1 MCRVIAVS
9 NQKGGVGKTVSCVN
23 LGIGLAQE
31 GKKVLLIDA
40 DPQGSLT
47 ISLGYEEPDEMEYSL
62 ATLMMNIVN
71 DEKLN
76 IEKTILHH
84 KEGVDLIPANI
95 ELSAI
100 EVSLVN
106 AMSREL
112 ILRSMVDR
120 LREFYDYIIIDCILL
135 FGCEAQQQLREF
147 SKIISNQLLNSN
159 GDLEYLIHDILNEI
173 DDFQVSIEKKVGI
186 FPGSNEKK
194 RERLIKKY
202 NEVLVYMDKME
213 LALKLQEAQLIKDSK
228 LFEELSRCID
238 ETLSSL
244 QTTISYGNDVVN
256 QKPKGQIPDDIK
268 TWYERISKRIEDLG
282 ISHTVAL
289 QTKTQMNLMLENN
302 TRLIDKIMG
311 AVSGTIPI
319 WRNQITIL
327 LGIEKMNRNLEIQNR
342 VAEITQ
348 KYITKEKNI
357 GRKKYVESTELCVEK
372 LMNTNETIKKVL
384 DDLDS
389 MEKKDGGIRLE
400 LSDSLR

>member
-1 MCRVIAVS
+1 MICLEKENKEI
-9 NQKGGVGKTVSCVN
+9 
-23 LGIGLAQE
+23 LGQ
-31 GKKVLLIDA
+31 D
-40 DPQGSLT
+40 
-47 ISLGYEEPDEMEYSL
+47 
-62 ATLMMNIVN
+62 
-71 DEKLN
+71 
-76 IEKTILHH
+76 
-84 KEGVDLIPANI
+84 
-95 ELSAI
+95 
-100 EVSLVN
+100 
-106 AMSREL
+106 EL
-112 ILRSMVDR
+112 IVGNADS
-120 LREFYDYIIIDCILL
+120 ILL

-159 GDLEYLIHDILNEI
+159 GELEYLIHDILNEI

-186 FPGSNEKK
+186 FPSSNEKK

-228 LFEELSRCID
+228 LFEELGRCID

-256 QKPKGQIPDDIK
+256 KKPKGQIPDDIK
-268 TWYERISKRIEDLG
+268 AWYERLSKRIEDLG
-282 ISHTVAL
+282 ISHTVTL

-302 TRLIDKIMG
+302 ARLIDKIMG

-348 KYITKEKNI
+348 KYMTKEKYV
-357 GRKKYVESTELCVEK
+357 GRKKRGESKELFVEK
-372 LMNTNETIKKVL
+372 LINTNETLKKAL

-400 LSDSLR
+400 FSDSLR

>member
-1 MCRVIAVS
+1 MICLEKENKEI
-9 NQKGGVGKTVSCVN
+9 
-23 LGIGLAQE
+23 LGQ
-31 GKKVLLIDA
+31 D
-40 DPQGSLT
+40 
-47 ISLGYEEPDEMEYSL
+47 
-62 ATLMMNIVN
+62 
-71 DEKLN
+71 
-76 IEKTILHH
+76 
-84 KEGVDLIPANI
+84 
-95 ELSAI
+95 
-100 EVSLVN
+100 
-106 AMSREL
+106 EL
-112 ILRSMVDR
+112 IVGNADS
-120 LREFYDYIIIDCILL
+120 ILL

-159 GDLEYLIHDILNEI
+159 GELEYLIHDILNEI

-186 FPGSNEKK
+186 FPSSNEKK

-228 LFEELSRCID
+228 LFEELGRCID

-256 QKPKGQIPDDIK
+256 KKPKGQIPDDIK
-268 TWYERISKRIEDLG
+268 AWYERLSKRIEDLG
-282 ISHTVAL
+282 ISHTVTL

-302 TRLIDKIMG
+302 ARLIDKIMG

-348 KYITKEKNI
+348 KYMTKEKYV
-357 GRKKYVESTELCVEK
+357 GRKKRGESKELFVEK
-372 LMNTNETIKKVL
+372 LINTNETLKKAL

>member
-1 MCRVIAVS
+1 MICLEKENKEI
-9 NQKGGVGKTVSCVN
+9 
-23 LGIGLAQE
+23 LGQ
-31 GKKVLLIDA
+31 D
-40 DPQGSLT
+40 
-47 ISLGYEEPDEMEYSL
+47 
-62 ATLMMNIVN
+62 
-71 DEKLN
+71 
-76 IEKTILHH
+76 
-84 KEGVDLIPANI
+84 
-95 ELSAI
+95 
-100 EVSLVN
+100 
-106 AMSREL
+106 EL
-112 ILRSMVDR
+112 IVGNADS
-120 LREFYDYIIIDCILL
+120 ILL

-159 GDLEYLIHDILNEI
+159 GELEYLIHDILNEI

-186 FPGSNEKK
+186 FPSSNEKK

-228 LFEELSRCID
+228 LFEELGRCID

-256 QKPKGQIPDDIK
+256 KKPKGQIPDDIK
-268 TWYERISKRIEDLG
+268 AWYERLSKRIEDLG
-282 ISHTVAL
+282 ISHTVTL
-289 QTKTQMNLMLENN
+289 QTKTQMNLMLENDA
-302 TRLIDKIMG
+302 RLIDKIMG

-348 KYITKEKNI
+348 KYMTKEKYV
-357 GRKKYVESTELCVEK
+357 GRKKRGEFKELFVEK
-372 LMNTNETIKKVL
+372 LINTNETLKKAL

>member
-1 MCRVIAVS
+1 MICLEKENKEI
-9 NQKGGVGKTVSCVN
+9 
-23 LGIGLAQE
+23 LGQ
-31 GKKVLLIDA
+31 D
-40 DPQGSLT
+40 
-47 ISLGYEEPDEMEYSL
+47 
-62 ATLMMNIVN
+62 
-71 DEKLN
+71 
-76 IEKTILHH
+76 
-84 KEGVDLIPANI
+84 
-95 ELSAI
+95 
-100 EVSLVN
+100 
-106 AMSREL
+106 EL
-112 ILRSMVDR
+112 IVGNADS
-120 LREFYDYIIIDCILL
+120 ILL

-147 SKIISNQLLNSN
+147 SKIISHQLLNSN
-159 GDLEYLIHDILNEI
+159 GELEYLIHDMLNEI

-244 QTTISYGNDVVN
+244 QIAISYGNEVMN

-268 TWYERISKRIEDLG
+268 TWYERLSKRVEDLG

-289 QTKTQMNLMLENN
+289 QTKTQMNRMLENN

-348 KYITKEKNI
+348 KYMTKEKYV
-357 GRKKYVESTELCVEK
+357 GRKKRGESKELFVEK
-372 LMNTNETIKKVL
+372 LINTNETLKKAL

>member
-1 MCRVIAVS
+1 MICLEKENKEI
-9 NQKGGVGKTVSCVN
+9 
-23 LGIGLAQE
+23 LGQ
-31 GKKVLLIDA
+31 D
-40 DPQGSLT
+40 
-47 ISLGYEEPDEMEYSL
+47 
-62 ATLMMNIVN
+62 
-71 DEKLN
+71 
-76 IEKTILHH
+76 
-84 KEGVDLIPANI
+84 
-95 ELSAI
+95 
-100 EVSLVN
+100 
-106 AMSREL
+106 EL
-112 ILRSMVDR
+112 IVGNADS
-120 LREFYDYIIIDCILL
+120 ILL

-159 GDLEYLIHDILNEI
+159 GELEYLIYDILNEI

-186 FPGSNEKK
+186 FPSSNEKK

-228 LFEELSRCID
+228 LFEELGRCID

-256 QKPKGQIPDDIK
+256 KKPKGQIPDDIK
-268 TWYERISKRIEDLG
+268 AWYERLSKRIEDLG
-282 ISHTVAL
+282 ISHTVTL
-289 QTKTQMNLMLENN
+289 QTRTQMNLMLENN
-302 TRLIDKIMG
+302 ARLIDKIMG

-348 KYITKEKNI
+348 KYMTKEKYVD
-357 GRKKYVESTELCVEK
+357 RKKRGESTELFVEK
-372 LMNTNETIKKVL
+372 LINTNETLKKAL

>member
-1 MCRVIAVS
+1 MICLEKENKEI
-9 NQKGGVGKTVSCVN
+9 
-23 LGIGLAQE
+23 LGQ
-31 GKKVLLIDA
+31 D
-40 DPQGSLT
+40 
-47 ISLGYEEPDEMEYSL
+47 
-62 ATLMMNIVN
+62 
-71 DEKLN
+71 
-76 IEKTILHH
+76 
-84 KEGVDLIPANI
+84 
-95 ELSAI
+95 
-100 EVSLVN
+100 
-106 AMSREL
+106 EL
-112 ILRSMVDR
+112 IVGNADS
-120 LREFYDYIIIDCILL
+120 ILL
-135 FGCEAQQQLREF
+135 FGCETQQQLREF

-159 GDLEYLIHDILNEI
+159 GELEYLMHDILNEI

-238 ETLSSL
+238 ETLLSL
-244 QTTISYGNDVVN
+244 QTTISYGNNVVN
-256 QKPKGQIPDDIK
+256 QKPRGQISDDIK
-268 TWYERISKRIEDLG
+268 AWYERLSKRIEDLG
-282 ISHTVAL
+282 ISHTVTL

-302 TRLIDKIMG
+302 ARLIDKIMG

-342 VAEITQ
+342 VAEMTQ
-348 KYITKEKNI
+348 KYMTKEKYV
-357 GRKKYVESTELCVEK
+357 GRKKRGESTELFVEK
-372 LMNTNETIKKVL
+372 LINTNETLKKAL

-389 MEKKDGGIRLE
+389 MEKKDGDIRLE

>member
-1 MCRVIAVS
+1 LEKENKEI
-9 NQKGGVGKTVSCVN
+9 
-23 LGIGLAQE
+23 LGQ
-31 GKKVLLIDA
+31 D
-40 DPQGSLT
+40 
-47 ISLGYEEPDEMEYSL
+47 
-62 ATLMMNIVN
+62 
-71 DEKLN
+71 
-76 IEKTILHH
+76 
-84 KEGVDLIPANI
+84 
-95 ELSAI
+95 
-100 EVSLVN
+100 
-106 AMSREL
+106 EL
-112 ILRSMVDR
+112 IVGNADS
-120 LREFYDYIIIDCILL
+120 ILL

-159 GDLEYLIHDILNEI
+159 GELEYLIHDILNEI

-186 FPGSNEKK
+186 FPSSNEKK

-228 LFEELSRCID
+228 LFEELGRCID

-256 QKPKGQIPDDIK
+256 KKPKGQIPDDIK
-268 TWYERISKRIEDLG
+268 AWYERLSKRIEDLG
-282 ISHTVAL
+282 ISHTVTL
-289 QTKTQMNLMLENN
+289 QTRTQMNLMLENN
-302 TRLIDKIMG
+302 ARLIDKIMG

-348 KYITKEKNI
+348 KYMTKEKYV
-357 GRKKYVESTELCVEK
+357 GRKKRGESTELFVEK
-372 LMNTNETIKKVL
+372 LINTNETLKKAL

>member
-1 MCRVIAVS
+1 MICLEKEDKEI
-9 NQKGGVGKTVSCVN
+9 
-23 LGIGLAQE
+23 LGQ
-31 GKKVLLIDA
+31 D
-40 DPQGSLT
+40 
-47 ISLGYEEPDEMEYSL
+47 
-62 ATLMMNIVN
+62 
-71 DEKLN
+71 
-76 IEKTILHH
+76 
-84 KEGVDLIPANI
+84 
-95 ELSAI
+95 
-100 EVSLVN
+100 
-106 AMSREL
+106 EL
-112 ILRSMVDR
+112 IVGNADS
-120 LREFYDYIIIDCILL
+120 ILL
-135 FGCEAQQQLREF
+135 FGCEDQQQLREF

-186 FPGSNEKK
+186 FPGSNKKK

-268 TWYERISKRIEDLG
+268 TWYERLSKRIEDLG

-302 TRLIDKIMG
+302 ARLIDKIMG

-319 WRNQITIL
+319 WRTQITIL

-348 KYITKEKNI
+348 KYITKGKNI
-357 GRKKYVESTELCVEK
+357 GRKKHVESTELCVEK
-372 LMNTNETIKKVL
+372 LMNTNETLKKAL

>member
-1 MCRVIAVS
+1 MICLEKEDKEI
-9 NQKGGVGKTVSCVN
+9 
-23 LGIGLAQE
+23 LGQ
-31 GKKVLLIDA
+31 D
-40 DPQGSLT
+40 
-47 ISLGYEEPDEMEYSL
+47 
-62 ATLMMNIVN
+62 
-71 DEKLN
+71 
-76 IEKTILHH
+76 
-84 KEGVDLIPANI
+84 
-95 ELSAI
+95 
-100 EVSLVN
+100 
-106 AMSREL
+106 EL
-112 ILRSMVDR
+112 IVGNADS
-120 LREFYDYIIIDCILL
+120 ILL

-268 TWYERISKRIEDLG
+268 TWYERLSKRIEDLG

-357 GRKKYVESTELCVEK
+357 GRKKHVESTELCVEK
-372 LMNTNETIKKVL
+372 LMNTNEILKKAL

>member
-1 MCRVIAVS
+1 
-9 NQKGGVGKTVSCVN
+9 
-23 LGIGLAQE
+23 
-31 GKKVLLIDA
+31 
-40 DPQGSLT
+40 
-47 ISLGYEEPDEMEYSL
+47 ME
-62 ATLMMNIVN
+62 
-71 DEKLN
+71 
-76 IEKTILHH
+76 
-84 KEGVDLIPANI
+84 KEGN
-95 ELSAI
+95 EI
-100 EVSLVN
+100 EVL
-106 AMSREL
+106 EKKQL
-112 ILRSMVDR
+112 IVGNDDS
-120 LREFYDYIIIDCILL
+120 ILL

-147 SKIISNQLLNSN
+147 SKAISNQLLNSN
-159 GDLEYLIHDILNEI
+159 GDLEYLIHDLLKEI

-186 FPGSNEKK
+186 FSGSNEKK

-202 NEVLVYMDKME
+202 NDVLVYMDKME

-244 QTTISYGNDVVN
+244 QTAISYGNDVVN
-256 QKPKGQIPDDIK
+256 QKPKGPISDDIK
-268 TWYERISKRIEDLG
+268 EWYERHSKRLEDLG

-289 QTKTQMNLMLENN
+289 QTKAQMKLMLGNDAQ
-302 TRLIDKIMG
+302 LIDKIMG

-327 LGIEKMNRNLEIQNR
+327 LGIEKMNRNLEIQTK

-357 GRKKYVESTELCVEK
+357 GRKKRVDSTELCVEK
-372 LMNTNETIKKVL
+372 LMNINETLKKAL

-400 LSDSLR
+400 LSGSLR

>member
-1 MCRVIAVS
+1 MEKENKEI
-9 NQKGGVGKTVSCVN
+9 
-23 LGIGLAQE
+23 LGQ
-31 GKKVLLIDA
+31 D
-40 DPQGSLT
+40 
-47 ISLGYEEPDEMEYSL
+47 
-62 ATLMMNIVN
+62 
-71 DEKLN
+71 
-76 IEKTILHH
+76 
-84 KEGVDLIPANI
+84 
-95 ELSAI
+95 
-100 EVSLVN
+100 
-106 AMSREL
+106 EL
-112 ILRSMVDR
+112 IVGNADS
-120 LREFYDYIIIDCILL
+120 ILL

-159 GDLEYLIHDILNEI
+159 GELEYLIHDILNEI

-186 FPGSNEKK
+186 FPSSNEKK

-228 LFEELSRCID
+228 LFEELGRCID

-244 QTTISYGNDVVN
+244 QTTISYANDVVN
-256 QKPKGQIPDDIK
+256 KKPKGQIPDDIK
-268 TWYERISKRIEDLG
+268 AWYERLSKRIEDLG
-282 ISHTVAL
+282 ISHTVTL

-302 TRLIDKIMG
+302 ARLIDKIMG

-348 KYITKEKNI
+348 KYMTKEKYV
-357 GRKKYVESTELCVEK
+357 GRKKRGEFKELFVEK
-372 LMNTNETIKKVL
+372 LINTNETLKKAL

>member
-1 MCRVIAVS
+1 MICLEKENKEI
-9 NQKGGVGKTVSCVN
+9 
-23 LGIGLAQE
+23 LGQ
-31 GKKVLLIDA
+31 D
-40 DPQGSLT
+40 
-47 ISLGYEEPDEMEYSL
+47 
-62 ATLMMNIVN
+62 
-71 DEKLN
+71 
-76 IEKTILHH
+76 
-84 KEGVDLIPANI
+84 
-95 ELSAI
+95 
-100 EVSLVN
+100 
-106 AMSREL
+106 EL
-112 ILRSMVDR
+112 IVGNADS
-120 LREFYDYIIIDCILL
+120 ILL

-159 GDLEYLIHDILNEI
+159 GELEYLIHDILNEI

-228 LFEELSRCID
+228 LFEELGRCID
-238 ETLSSL
+238 ETLLSL
-244 QTTISYGNDVVN
+244 QTTISYGNNVVN
-256 QKPKGQIPDDIK
+256 QKPRGQISDDIK
-268 TWYERISKRIEDLG
+268 AWYERLSKRIEDLG
-282 ISHTVAL
+282 ISHTVTL

-302 TRLIDKIMG
+302 ARLIDKIMG

-342 VAEITQ
+342 VAEMTQ
-348 KYITKEKNI
+348 KYMTKEKYV
-357 GRKKYVESTELCVEK
+357 GRKKRGESTELFVEK
-372 LMNTNETIKKVL
+372 LINTNETLKKAL

-389 MEKKDGGIRLE
+389 MEKKDGDIRLE

>member
-1 MCRVIAVS
+1 MICLEKEDKEI
-9 NQKGGVGKTVSCVN
+9 
-23 LGIGLAQE
+23 LGQ
-31 GKKVLLIDA
+31 D
-40 DPQGSLT
+40 
-47 ISLGYEEPDEMEYSL
+47 
-62 ATLMMNIVN
+62 
-71 DEKLN
+71 
-76 IEKTILHH
+76 
-84 KEGVDLIPANI
+84 
-95 ELSAI
+95 
-100 EVSLVN
+100 
-106 AMSREL
+106 EL
-112 ILRSMVDR
+112 IVGNADS
-120 LREFYDYIIIDCILL
+120 ILL

-159 GDLEYLIHDILNEI
+159 GELEYLIHDILNEI

-202 NEVLVYMDKME
+202 NEVLVYMDRME

-268 TWYERISKRIEDLG
+268 TWYERLSKRIEDLG

-357 GRKKYVESTELCVEK
+357 GRKKHVESTELCVEK
-372 LMNTNETIKKVL
+372 LMNTNETLKKAL

>member
-1 MCRVIAVS
+1 
-9 NQKGGVGKTVSCVN
+9 
-23 LGIGLAQE
+23 
-31 GKKVLLIDA
+31 
-40 DPQGSLT
+40 
-47 ISLGYEEPDEMEYSL
+47 ME
-62 ATLMMNIVN
+62 
-71 DEKLN
+71 
-76 IEKTILHH
+76 
-84 KEGVDLIPANI
+84 KEGN
-95 ELSAI
+95 EI
-100 EVSLVN
+100 EVLEKN
-106 AMSREL
+106 QL
-112 ILRSMVDR
+112 IVGNDDS
-120 LREFYDYIIIDCILL
+120 ILL

-147 SKIISNQLLNSN
+147 SKTISNQLINSN
-159 GDLEYLIHDILNEI
+159 GDLEYLIHDLLKEI
-173 DDFQVSIEKKVGI
+173 DDFQVSIEKKAGI
-186 FPGSNEKK
+186 FPKSNEKK

-202 NEVLVYMDKME
+202 NEVLVYMDEME

-238 ETLSSL
+238 EMLSSL

-256 QKPKGQIPDDIK
+256 QQPKGHIPDDIK
-268 TWYERISKRIEDLG
+268 TWYERLSNKIENLG

-302 TRLIDKIMG
+302 ARLIDRIME

-348 KYITKEKNI
+348 KYITNGKNI
-357 GRKKYVESTELCVEK
+357 GRKKRVESTELCIEK
-372 LMNTNETIKKVL
+372 LMNTNETLKKVL

-389 MEKKDGGIRLE
+389 MERKDVGIRLE

>member
-1 MCRVIAVS
+1 MICLEKENKEI
-9 NQKGGVGKTVSCVN
+9 
-23 LGIGLAQE
+23 LGQ
-31 GKKVLLIDA
+31 D
-40 DPQGSLT
+40 
-47 ISLGYEEPDEMEYSL
+47 
-62 ATLMMNIVN
+62 
-71 DEKLN
+71 
-76 IEKTILHH
+76 
-84 KEGVDLIPANI
+84 
-95 ELSAI
+95 
-100 EVSLVN
+100 
-106 AMSREL
+106 EL
-112 ILRSMVDR
+112 IVGNADS
-120 LREFYDYIIIDCILL
+120 ILL

-159 GDLEYLIHDILNEI
+159 GELEYLIHDILNEI

-186 FPGSNEKK
+186 FPSSNEKK

-228 LFEELSRCID
+228 LFEELGRCID

-256 QKPKGQIPDDIK
+256 KKPKGQIPDDIK
-268 TWYERISKRIEDLG
+268 AWYERLSKRIEDLG
-282 ISHTVAL
+282 ISHTVTL

-302 TRLIDKIMG
+302 ARLIDKIMG

-348 KYITKEKNI
+348 KYMTKEKYV
-357 GRKKYVESTELCVEK
+357 GRKKRGEFKELFVEK
-372 LMNTNETIKKVL
+372 LINTNETLKKAL